1 MKSTSES
8 LSHPETSNGRGAGG
22 NCVVV
27 RRGGEQPEADLW
39 SQTKVNPIRFSTAAS
54 LRASGE
60 ASGQS
65 HIRFLTH
72 SSYRGEKRAVGDGW
86 GGNAGKVSYG
96 SVENCLGRNPRKR
109 GRTEVKA
116 AIVVKKRGNAR
127 GAKGGR
133 KRNHM
138 GQLDPFKKHNRLL
151 NELKLCGQTSL
162 GEAKALLW
170 CVGTARAGEGNPA
183 SPRSLWSGVR
193 RNSVNRGVGKFAT
206 GEPDEGDP
214 QVRFGGGSGAK
225 QCPVPTSILGLC
237 VSHPFLTLQDF

>member
-1 MKSTSES
+1 MFAENRHSKPDLESHTIVSLKLDFAAQNKGGMAVSAVWTLVYLLVPLVTKEHANAHRRDGLCPCERTYMKSTSES

-27 RRGGEQPEADLW
+27 RRGGEQPEADLR

-60 ASGQS
+60 ASGKS

-109 GRTEVKA
+109 GWTEVRA

-127 GAKGGR
+127 GVKGGR
-133 KRNHM
+133 KVER
-138 GQLDPFKKHNRLL
+138 QKP
-151 NELKLCGQTSL
+151 
-162 GEAKALLW
+162 
-170 CVGTARAGEGNPA
+170 
-183 SPRSLWSGVR
+183 
-193 RNSVNRGVGKFAT
+193 
-206 GEPDEGDP
+206 
-214 QVRFGGGSGAK
+214 
-225 QCPVPTSILGLC
+225 
-237 VSHPFLTLQDF
+237 